1 MSIYAVLQIVMTV
14 SIVILVAFVIIV
26 LMQLKKTLT
35 TIDDLAGNINSE
47 IIPLLSKAQTTLD
60 EINSELERV
69 DGIVSTFQEVSDK
82 VQNSTD
88 IAKGMARKVVATPV
102 VKIAGLASGART
114 AINNIVSRRQK

>member
-88 IAKGMARKVVATPV
+88 IAKGMARRVVATPV